1 MKVIRFRYF
10 DLYSN
15 PIFFQKISPKKNTS
29 LPPMSKIVPVTT
41 SVNDFKCTKFLF
53 FIYFIVTQKKKII
66 LEEK

>member
-1 MKVIRFRYF
+1 
-10 DLYSN
+10 
-15 PIFFQKISPKKNTS
+15 
-29 LPPMSKIVPVTT
+29 MSKIVPVTT